1 MFATADCIIASF
13 EKEQVK
19 PTIRLLQCIYECVTR
34 AREST
39 SLVMQMRRRCVELM
53 AKRNTSWHITSQKG
67 SNIPSRLLIRRRGY
81 WQSGDSCLPRS
92 QQFPQHMCSA
102 QWECRMRRR
111 PARHYSRRPKNLF
124 ILPSSY
130 AHVMGSKRYC
140 VASCIVSIMSGEQ
153 LRLVRK
159 DQHKNGRDM
168 DQVEGV
174 EGTGFT

>member
-1 MFATADCIIASF
+1 MCGANGKAPYVMAYYFAEKASYYSIAIANSS
-13 EKEQVK
+13 
-19 PTIRLLQCIYECVTR
+19 TRL
-34 AREST
+34 
-39 SLVMQMRRRCVELM
+39 
-53 AKRNTSWHITSQKG
+53 
-67 SNIPSRLLIRRRGY
+67 Y

-174 EGTGFT
+174 EGTGFTWHCAVTAITLPSGGAQVKFKMIQI